1 MVTVA
6 PTSCFRTTV
15 AKSMSGVERH
25 HCDRRRQRR
34 KPGAELA
41 RHGIGDY
48 NNDGKSDILLQSS
61 SGDVAIW
68 EMDGTSVIG
77 SASLANPG
85 PTLAY
90 LTRSISATITGVV
103 SDHLF
108 L

>member
-1 MVTVA
+1 MIGGGSV
-6 PTSCFRTTV
+6 
-15 AKSMSGVERH
+15 GN
-25 HCDRRRQRR
+25 
-34 KPGAELA
+34 PGPSW
-41 RHGIGDY
+41 HVMGIGDY

-90 LTRSISATITGVV
+90 LTRSISDTITGVV